1 MKWVTL
7 SCSWSE
13 TGILLLVMTE
23 GTLHI
28 RNISL
33 DYAKY
38 LYAELGDPSTVSIIN
53 SLAEIL
59 AILNIIYTKLKLQQF
74 HKTQYKHIFTMQ
86 DWSKWKY
93 KNDTFQAF
101 RHMGVCSS
109 IFLLTNWLSICD
121 VVNITLVTFTF
132 HDFSWYPI

>member
-59 AILNIIYTKLKLQQF
+59 AILNIIYTKLKL
-74 HKTQYKHIFTMQ
+74 
-86 DWSKWKY
+86 
-93 KNDTFQAF
+93 
-101 RHMGVCSS
+101 
-109 IFLLTNWLSICD
+109 
-121 VVNITLVTFTF
+121 
-132 HDFSWYPI
+132 